1 VNLTL
6 NEYTKLTFDDL
17 NDDTFE
23 SFARE
28 IYNLSDEYKTKFGI
42 DKIYFSNT
50 FNNPVNAEKYSIVTE
65 VQPQSVAFNGIIIEN
80 NNIFET

>member
-1 VNLTL
+1 VHDFNLKQENTFVNLTL
-6 NEYTKLTFDDL
+6 NEFTKLSFEDF

-28 IYNLSDEYKTKFGI
+28 IYNIPNEYKEKFGI

-50 FNNPVNAEKYSIVTE
+50 FENPINAEKYSIITE
-65 VQPQSVAFNGIIIEN
+65 V
-80 NNIFET
+80 